1 MVSGHKTLGS
11 RKRRGLVLTKKAAI
25 YVRVSTAEQNTDMQR
40 NDLQEYADRRG
51 YTIFHVYEDIIT
63 GAARERKALDRLI
76 DDAKKRRFDV
86 VLVWKF
92 DRFAR
97 SLKMLIDH
105 LELFQELGIDFISY
119 QENIDTTTAMGK
131 LVFSINAAY
140 ADFERS
146 IIKERVKAGVKAK
159 RAKTGR
165 WGRQELDKPTQ
176 EKIKALRAAQVS
188 IRGIA
193 KQLGISV
200 NTVRKY
206 Q

>member
-1 MVSGHKTLGS
+1 LP
-11 RKRRGLVLTKKAAI
+11 KKAAI
-25 YVRVSTAEQNTDMQR
+25 YVRVSTAEQNTDMQLS
-40 NDLQEYADRRG
+40 DLQEYADRRG
-51 YTIFHVYEDIIT
+51 YTIFNVYEDIIT
-63 GAARERKALDRLI
+63 GAAKKRPALDRLT

-105 LELFQELGIDFISY
+105 LELFKDLGIDFISY
-119 QENIDTTTAMGK
+119 KENIDTTTAMGK

-140 ADFERS
+140 AEFERT
-146 IIKERVKAGVKAK
+146 IIKDRVQSGVNAK
-159 RAKTGR
+159 RAKMGR
-165 WGRQELDKPTQ
+165 WGRHELDLPTQ
-176 EKIKALRAAQVS
+176 EKIKALRAAKVS
-188 IRGIA
+188 IRA
-193 KQLGISV
+193 VARQLHISV